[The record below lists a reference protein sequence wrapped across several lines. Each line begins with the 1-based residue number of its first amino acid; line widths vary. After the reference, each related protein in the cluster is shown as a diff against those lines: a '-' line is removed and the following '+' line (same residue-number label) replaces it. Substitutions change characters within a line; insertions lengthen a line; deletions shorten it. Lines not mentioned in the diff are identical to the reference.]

1 MMVHNRLFLIGLVL
15 LFIGIQLRMV
25 KSFELNEK
33 ASQFVEQRFPTE
45 PPANATTSYVSYDP
59 YTDLLMQAPVQ
70 PIGTKIRTVQPP
82 RWLGWTF
89 LSVGA
94 VLVLTCPCFKT

>member
-1 MMVHNRLFLIGLVL
+1 MVHNRLFLIGLVL
-15 LFIGIQLRMV
+15 LFIGVQLRMV

-45 PPANATTSYVSYDP
+45 PPPSATTSYVSYDP
-59 YTDLLMQAPVQ
+59 YNDLLMQTPVQ
-70 PIGTKIRTVQPP
+70 SSGPKIRTISPP
-82 RWLGWTF
+82 RWLGFTF